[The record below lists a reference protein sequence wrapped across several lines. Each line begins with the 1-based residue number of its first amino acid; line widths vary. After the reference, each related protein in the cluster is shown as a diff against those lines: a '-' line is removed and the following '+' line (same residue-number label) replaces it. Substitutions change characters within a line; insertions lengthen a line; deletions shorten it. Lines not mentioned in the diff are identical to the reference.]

1 VLKAQS
7 DRRNMEAQVHSAG
20 VRRAPR
26 RWGLIVPIAALAIA
40 ILLPLCVLL
49 GTAFLAGWKFQPIE
63 TGSMAPNYPT
73 GSLAVV
79 EPVDAARVKPGMVI
93 VFEDPLVSGRLVAH
107 RVVKRLPGESPRWV
121 TKGDANDANDPVPIS
136 ASAIQGR
143 ARWAIPGAGRVVSAA
158 TGWLAV
164 VVLVG
169 LPLALLLA
177 TELRARWRRSSTSP
191 AGAVEPCPA
200 CGRAPPSSPA

>member
-1 VLKAQS
+1 
-7 DRRNMEAQVHSAG
+7 M
-20 VRRAPR
+20 R

-49 GTAFLAGWKFQPIE
+49 GTAFLAGWKFQPIK
-63 TGSMAPNYPT
+63 TGSMAPNYPA

-79 EPVDAARVKPGMVI
+79 DPIDAALVEPGMVI

-107 RVVKRLPGESPRWV
+107 RVVKRLPGDPPRWV

-143 ARWAIPGAGRVVSAA
+143 ARWAVPGAGRLVSAA
-158 TGWLAV
+158 NGWVPVL
-164 VVLVG
+164 VLVG

-177 TELRARWRRSSTSP
+177 TELRARSRRP
-191 AGAVEPCPA
+191 ATRPEGVAPCPT
-200 CGRAPPSSPA
+200 CGCRPSSSPT

>member
-1 VLKAQS
+1 
-7 DRRNMEAQVHSAG
+7 MEAQVHSAG
-20 VRRAPR
+20 VRRAPGR

-63 TGSMAPNYPT
+63 TASMAPNYPQ

-79 EPVDAARVKPGMVI
+79 EPVDAALVKAGMVV
-93 VFEDPLVSGRLVAH
+93 VFEDPLVRGRLVAH
-107 RVVKRLPGESPRWV
+107 RVVKRLPGDTPRWV

-143 ARWAIPGAGRVVSAA
+143 ARWAVPGAGRVVSAA
-158 TGWLAV
+158 TGWTSVL
-164 VVLVG
+164 VLVG

-177 TELRARWRRSSTSP
+177 TELRPRSRRPATRP
-191 AGAVEPCPA
+191 AGAVARCSA
-200 CGRAPPSSPA
+200 CGRGAPSSPP

>member
-1 VLKAQS
+1 
-7 DRRNMEAQVHSAG
+7 MEVQVHSAG
-20 VRRAPR
+20 VRRAPGR
-26 RWGLIVPIAALAIA
+26 RWGLIVPIAALAVA

-63 TGSMAPNYPT
+63 TASMAPNYPS

-79 EPVDAARVKPGMVI
+79 EPVDAALVEPGMVI
-93 VFEDPLVSGRLVAH
+93 VFEDPLVRGRLVAH
-107 RVVKRLPGESPRWV
+107 RVVKRLPGDTPRWV
-121 TKGDANDANDPVPIS
+121 TKGDANAENDPVSIS
-136 ASAIQGR
+136 PSAIQGR
-143 ARWAIPGAGRVVSAA
+143 ARWAVPGAGRVVSAA
-158 TGWLAV
+158 TGWVAV

-177 TELRARWRRSSTSP
+177 TELRARPRRPPTRP

-200 CGRAPPSSPA
+200 CGRGPSSSAP